1 MRSPEKHKFVHD
13 ELFSMTLMA
22 TVQRGHVYRR
32 AATEVGKASFQAE
45 LRRDTVTR
53 PLGER

>member
-1 MRSPEKHKFVHD
+1 MRTPEKNKFLHD